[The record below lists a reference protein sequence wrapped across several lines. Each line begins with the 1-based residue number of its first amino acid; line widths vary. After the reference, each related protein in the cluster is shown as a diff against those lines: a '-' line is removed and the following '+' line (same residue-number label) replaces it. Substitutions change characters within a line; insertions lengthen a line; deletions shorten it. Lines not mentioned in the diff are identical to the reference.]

1 MVRKTNPFTDRQ
13 LRLLEAIRNK
23 MSQINDPNPD
33 IITNESYEV
42 SIKHTKQFGKIPKIR
57 FRPNSSQIK
66 AELVKK
72 AGMVDE
78 SRKTE
83 IVRLRRLYGVS
94 GARNSKARLFEEE
107 WNNIMFKVKKAT
119 FTAGMINQLFAA
131 ENQAVSEPIHIL
143 QQVVMEEYAS
153 FIKVKRARIHQDD
166 KNKENADD
174 KCKGYDEELEE
185 LE

>member
-13 LRLLEAIRNK
+13 LRLLEAIRDK

-72 AGMVDE
+72 SGIVDE
-78 SRKTE
+78 SRETE
-83 IVRLRRLYGVS
+83 IARLRRLYGVS

-107 WNNIMFKVKKAT
+107 WNNIMFKVKKAA

-153 FIKVKRARIHQDD
+153 FIKVKRKRIHRDD
-166 KNKENADD
+166 NNKNADD
-174 KCKGYDEELEE
+174 QCKGYDEELEE

>member
-1 MVRKTNPFTDRQ
+1 
-13 LRLLEAIRNK
+13 

-57 FRPNSSQIK
+57 FSPNSSQIK

-72 AGMVDE
+72 AGMVDKYRE
-78 SRKTE
+78 AE

-131 ENQAVSEPIHIL
+131 EYQAVSEPIHIL

-153 FIKVKRARIHQDD
+153 FIKVKREGIHRDD
-166 KNKENADD
+166 KNKESADD